1 MVIGGE
7 DLLKDCLEIF
17 EREYKSTGNS
27 LITDSYVL
35 SYGTYILVKDFSKIE
50 KLEISKND
58 VDNTTQIYSKF
69 CELDYLSKL
78 VSIDKSIDS
87 KKLIHSNNYLSFFV
101 KKENLKPNKNN
112 NVKLTEDIIDNYY
125 DALLNPR
132 IKYKSDKRKKEIY
145 DLMEKEYGK
154 VDEKKLNK
162 IRTWIKDNIFTLVE
176 NNKKDKNYLKIF
188 FDEKI
193 DLYNRENQKYLHPN
207 IYNKNYFNI
216 IIDGKTYG
224 LPNDN
229 MQLSEKKP
237 FSELKTRKNSTPYLV
252 SEDEVFLQKAFFD
265 YLMNKAANGEEVI
278 YISSE
283 KGIHRKTDIP
293 NEFSGYIL
301 RIKKGKELEIHDFD
315 TVVNLNTKIKKIN
328 VKFVIPIEYDKYG
341 LNPSLEVGYINN
353 LKKLEK
359 TIDTIYFNT
368 FMCNS
373 YFREVKEINL
383 NDLILRDILVRNRDG
398 LYTWFYKGRDN
409 IVRQTFSN
417 YSMEIIKNSIKNNN
431 YVKAKEQYNLR
442 IAIINYFYGGYKM
455 ADKIKYISESLFEKI
470 NSKQTQCIQS
480 DEEYYF
486 AIGQLASYLISKN
499 KSSKNKN
506 HSLINPILNARN
518 KEKLMLEIRKLFK
531 KYNYAIDYGSKRF
544 DNLYAMIVGYEVEDK
559 KINGDLLIGG
569 YLYSNLIYTKR
580 EEKEDE

>member
-1 MVIGGE
+1 M
-7 DLLKDCLEIF
+7 LKDCLEIF
-17 EREYKSTGNS
+17 EKEYRAIGNS
-27 LITDSYVL
+27 LITDNYVL
-35 SYGTYILVKDFSKIE
+35 SEGSYVLVKDFSIIE
-50 KLEISKND
+50 KLEISKGNR
-58 VDNTTQIYSKF
+58 DNTEELYSKF
-69 CELDYLSKL
+69 SKLDYLSKL
-78 VSIDKSIDS
+78 VDMNKPIDD
-87 KKLIHSNNYLSFFV
+87 KKIIHSNNYLSFFI
-101 KKENLKPNKNN
+101 KKENLRPDKNN
-112 NVKLTEDIIDNYY
+112 SIKLTEDIINNYY
-125 DALLNPR
+125 DVLLNPGL
-132 IKYKSDKRKKEIY
+132 KYDKKKKEIY
-145 DLMEKEYGK
+145 DSMEKKYGRT
-154 VDEKKLNK
+154 DENNLNK
-162 IRTWIKDNIFTLVE
+162 VKVWIKNNIFTLVE
-176 NNKKDKNYLKIF
+176 DVKKDKNYLKIF
-188 FDEKI
+188 FDEEI
-193 DLYNRENQKYLHPN
+193 DIYNIESQKYVIPN
-207 IYNKNYFNI
+207 IYNKNDFNVTI
-216 IIDGKTYG
+216 NGKTHG
-224 LPNDN
+224 LPNNN
-229 MQLSEKKP
+229 MQLNAKKP
-237 FSELKTRKNSTPYLV
+237 FLELKTRKKNSTPYLID
-252 SEDEVFLQKAFFD
+252 EDEVLLQKAFFD
-265 YLMNKAANGEEVI
+265 YLMNKASNGEELV

-293 NEFSGYIL
+293 NGFSGYIL

-359 TIDTIYFNT
+359 TIDTIYFNK

-383 NDLILRDILVRNRDG
+383 NDLILRDIFVRNRDG

-409 IVRQTFSN
+409 IVRQTFSK
-417 YSMEIIKNSIKNNN
+417 YSMDIIKNSIKNNN
-431 YVKAKEQYNLR
+431 YVRAKEQYNLR

-455 ADKIKYISESLFEKI
+455 ADKIKCISESLFEKI

-544 DNLYAMIVGYEVEDK
+544 DNLYSMIVGYEVEDK

-569 YLYSNLIYTKR
+569 YLYSNLIYTKG
-580 EEKEDE
+580 EEKDDE

>member
-1 MVIGGE
+1 M
-7 DLLKDCLEIF
+7 LKDCLEIF
-17 EREYKSTGNS
+17 EKEYRAIGNS
-27 LITDSYVL
+27 LITDNYVL
-35 SYGTYILVKDFSKIE
+35 SEGSYVLVKDFSIIE
-50 KLEISKND
+50 KLEISKGNR
-58 VDNTTQIYSKF
+58 DNTEELYSKF
-69 CELDYLSKL
+69 SKLDYLSKL
-78 VSIDKSIDS
+78 VDMNKPIDD
-87 KKLIHSNNYLSFFV
+87 KKIIHSNNYLSFFI
-101 KKENLKPNKNN
+101 KKENLRPDKNN
-112 NVKLTEDIIDNYY
+112 SIKLTEDIINNYY
-125 DALLNPR
+125 DVLLNPGL
-132 IKYKSDKRKKEIY
+132 KYDKKKKEIY
-145 DLMEKEYGK
+145 DSMEKKYGRT
-154 VDEKKLNK
+154 DENNLNK
-162 IRTWIKDNIFTLVE
+162 VKVWIKNNIFTLVE
-176 NNKKDKNYLKIF
+176 DVKKDKNYLKIF
-188 FDEKI
+188 FDEEI
-193 DLYNRENQKYLHPN
+193 DIYNIESQKYVIPN
-207 IYNKNYFNI
+207 IYNKNDFNVTI
-216 IIDGKTYG
+216 NGKTHG
-224 LPNDN
+224 LPNNN
-229 MQLSEKKP
+229 MQLNAKKP
-237 FSELKTRKNSTPYLV
+237 FLELKTRKKNSTPYLID
-252 SEDEVFLQKAFFD
+252 EDEVLLQKAFFD
-265 YLMNKAANGEEVI
+265 YLMNKVSNGEELV

-293 NEFSGYIL
+293 NGFSGYIL

-359 TIDTIYFNT
+359 TIDTIYFNK

-383 NDLILRDILVRNRDG
+383 NDLILRDIFVRNRDG

-409 IVRQTFSN
+409 IVRQTFSK
-417 YSMEIIKNSIKNNN
+417 YSMDIIKNSIKNNN
-431 YVKAKEQYNLR
+431 YVRAKEQYNLR

-455 ADKIKYISESLFEKI
+455 ADKIKCISESLFEKI

-486 AIGQLASYLISKN
+486 AIGQLSSYLISKN

-544 DNLYAMIVGYEVEDK
+544 DNLYSMIVGYEVEDK

-569 YLYSNLIYTKR
+569 YLYSNLIYTKG

>member
-7 DLLKDCLEIF
+7 GLLKDCLEIF
-17 EREYKSTGNS
+17 EKEYRAIGNS
-27 LITDSYVL
+27 LITDNYVL
-35 SYGTYILVKDFSKIE
+35 SEGSYVLVKDFSIIE
-50 KLEISKND
+50 KLEVSKGNR
-58 VDNTTQIYSKF
+58 DNTEELYSKF
-69 CELDYLSKL
+69 SKLDYLSKL
-78 VSIDKSIDS
+78 VDMNKPIDD
-87 KKLIHSNNYLSFFV
+87 KKIIHSNNYLSFFI
-101 KKENLKPNKNN
+101 KKENLRPDKNN
-112 NVKLTEDIIDNYY
+112 SIKLTEDIINNYY
-125 DALLNPR
+125 DVLLNPGL
-132 IKYKSDKRKKEIY
+132 KYDKKKKEIF
-145 DLMEKEYGK
+145 DSMEKKYGRT
-154 VDEKKLNK
+154 DENNLNK
-162 IRTWIKDNIFTLVE
+162 VKVWIKNNIFTLVE
-176 NNKKDKNYLKIF
+176 DVKKDKNYLKIF
-188 FDEKI
+188 FDEEI
-193 DLYNRENQKYLHPN
+193 DIYNIESQKYVIPN
-207 IYNKNYFNI
+207 IYNKNDFNVT
-216 IIDGKTYG
+216 IDGKTYG
-224 LPNDN
+224 LPNNN
-229 MQLSEKKP
+229 MQLNAKKP
-237 FSELKTRKNSTPYLV
+237 FLELKTRKKNSTPYLID
-252 SEDEVFLQKAFFD
+252 EDEVLLQKAFFD
-265 YLMNKAANGEEVI
+265 YLMNKASSGEELV

-283 KGIHRKTDIP
+283 KGIHRKADIP

>member
-1 MVIGGE
+1 M
-7 DLLKDCLEIF
+7 LKDCLEIF

>member
-1 MVIGGE
+1 M
-7 DLLKDCLEIF
+7 LKDCLEIF
-17 EREYKSTGNS
+17 EKEYRAIGNS

-78 VSIDKSIDS
+78 VSIDKPIDP

-132 IKYKSDKRKKEIY
+132 IRYKSDKRKKEIY

-207 IYNKNYFNI
+207 IYNKNCFNI

-237 FSELKTRKNSTPYLV
+237 FLKLKTRKNSTPYLV
-252 SEDEVFLQKAFFD
+252 SKDEVFLQKAFFD
-265 YLMNKAANGEEVI
+265 YLMNKAANGEEVV

-301 RIKKGKELEIHDFD
+301 RIKKEKELEIHDFD

-341 LNPSLEVGYINN
+341 LNPNLEVGYINN

-359 TIDTIYFNT
+359 TIDTIYFNK

-383 NDLILRDILVRNRDG
+383 NDLILRDIFVRNRDG

-409 IVRQTFSN
+409 IVRQTFSK
-417 YSMEIIKNSIKNNN
+417 YSMDIIKNSIKNNN
-431 YVKAKEQYNLR
+431 YIRAKEQYNLR

-455 ADKIKYISESLFEKI
+455 ADKIKCISESLFEKI

-518 KEKLMLEIRKLFK
+518 KEKLMLEIRNLFK

-569 YLYSNLIYTKR
+569 YLYSNLIYTKG